1 MLRSTFTALFRASSS
16 RSISQTVPRFSAAA
30 IGKQEPKLSLSY
42 TCKVCGSRQGPKTFS
57 KASYEKGVVIV
68 TCTGC
73 HNHHIIADN
82 LGWFEDF
89 KGKNIEEHLKSKG
102 EQVKK
107 QGTTI
112 RRNEDGI
119 FEI

>member
-1 MLRSTFTALFRASSS
+1 MLRSTFTALFRASS

-30 IGKQEPKLSLSY
+30 IGKQDPKLSLSY
-42 TCKVCGSRQGPKTFS
+42 TC

-82 LGWFEDF
+82 IGWFEDF

-112 RRNEDGI
+112 RNEDGI